1 MASNSDKPLLVIVG
15 PTASGKSDLA
25 MKVATKYDGEII
37 CADSRTIYRGMD
49 IGTAKPSAEE
59 QKQVPHHLL
68 DVVSPGDRFTVYDFQ
83 QLAFRAIEGIR
94 SRNKLPVMVGGTG
107 LYIDSVI
114 FNYQFPKQIP
124 LKTRLRYEEMS
135 TEELYKYCIKNNIKL
150 PKNYKNKRHLI
161 NSIVRKNDNNSINN
175 RIIDNIIIVGITTS
189 KEELKQK
196 IIQRAEHMF
205 DQGVVDEAKKLGEIY
220 GWNNEAMTGNIY
232 PLIKKYIDGNLS
244 YEEVIDKFTTLDWQ
258 LAKRQITWLKR
269 NSHIQWMTKDLVFSY
284 ISDRLDNWQARTN

>member
-59 QKQVPHHLL
+59 QKQVPHHSL

-83 QLAFRAIEGIR
+83 QLAFRAIEDIR

-124 LKTRLRYEEMS
+124 LKTRLRYEGMS

-150 PKNYKNKRHLI
+150 PENYKNKRHLI
-161 NSIVRKNDNNSINN
+161 NSIVRKNDNNSSNN

-189 KEELKQK
+189 KEELKQR

>member
-59 QKQVPHHLL
+59 QKQVPHHSL

-83 QLAFRAIEGIR
+83 QLAFRAIEDIR

-124 LKTRLRYEEMS
+124 LKTRLRYEGMS

-150 PKNYKNKRHLI
+150 PENYKNKRHLI
-161 NSIVRKNDNNSINN
+161 NSIVRKNDNNSSNN

-189 KEELKQK
+189 KEELKQR

-220 GWNNEAMTGNIY
+220 DWNNEAMTGNIY
-232 PLIKKYIDGNLS
+232 PLIKKYIDDNLS

-284 ISDRLDNWQARTN
+284 ISDRLDN

>member
-59 QKQVPHHLL
+59 QKQVPHHSL

-83 QLAFRAIEGIR
+83 QLAFRAIEDIR

-124 LKTRLRYEEMS
+124 LKTRLRYEGMS

-150 PKNYKNKRHLI
+150 PENYKNKRHLI
-161 NSIVRKNDNNSINN
+161 NSIVRKNDNNSSNN

-189 KEELKQK
+189 KEELKQR

-220 GWNNEAMTGNIY
+220 DWNNEAMTGNIY
-232 PLIKKYIDGNLS
+232 PLIKKYIDDNLS

>member
-1 MASNSDKPLLVIVG
+1 MVPNSDKPLLVIVG

-49 IGTAKPSAEE
+49 TGTAKPSKKE

-68 DVVSPGDRFTVYDFQ
+68 DVALPGDRFTVYDFQ
-83 QLAFRAIEGIR
+83 QLAFRVIEDIR
-94 SRNKLPVMVGGTG
+94 SRNKLPIIVGGTG

-114 FNYQFPKQIP
+114 FNYQFPKKVP
-124 LKTRLRYEEMS
+124 LKTRLKYEEMS
-135 TEELYKYCIKNNIKL
+135 TKELYKYCIKNNIKL

-161 NSIVRKNDNNSINN
+161 NSIVRKNNNNSNDN
-175 RIIDNIIIVGITTS
+175 RIGDNIIIVGITTS
-189 KEELKQK
+189 KEELRQR

-220 GWNNEAMTGNIY
+220 GWDNEAMTGNIY
-232 PLIKKYIDGNLS
+232 PLIKKYIDGNLL
-244 YEEVIDKFTTLDWQ
+244 YEEVIDKFTTLDWK

-269 NSHIQWMTKDLVFSY
+269 NSHVQWMTRDSVFSY
-284 ISDRLDNWQARTN
+284 TSDRLNNRQARTN